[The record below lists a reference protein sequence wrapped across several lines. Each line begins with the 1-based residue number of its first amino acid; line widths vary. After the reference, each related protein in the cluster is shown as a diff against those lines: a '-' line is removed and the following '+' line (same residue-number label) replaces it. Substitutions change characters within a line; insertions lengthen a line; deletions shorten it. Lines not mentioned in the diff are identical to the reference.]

1 MAAYIEHIRALAQR
15 IHLSDTLPLH
25 WHEDNSDE
33 GLYYF
38 LAQKMEMAGL
48 LNVEQNG
55 TCIAVQGLTA
65 RGRKLIDASSTPS
78 AEFLNDIHEAL
89 YQEVSYNDAPSS
101 GVNRPLNSA

>member
-15 IHLSDTLPLH
+15 IHQSDTLPLH

-38 LAQKMEMAGL
+38 LAQKMETAGL
-48 LNVEQNG
+48 LNAERNG

-65 RGRKLIDASSTPS
+65 RGRKLIGASSTPS
-78 AEFLNDIHEAL
+78 AEFLNDIHKAL
-89 YQEVSYNDAPSS
+89 YQ
-101 GVNRPLNSA
+101 